1 MSVALFANIFYHCE
15 GCLFILFIVS
25 SAVQNLL
32 SLIRSHLF
40 IFVSISIN
48 LRGGSERI
56 LLQFMSKGV
65 LSVFS
70 CESFILPSLTFRPL
84 IHFELIFIY
93 NVRECSDFILLHV
106 AVQGISL
113 VVL

>member
-1 MSVALFANIFYHCE
+1 MFISV
-15 GCLFILFIVS
+15 FISV
-25 SAVQNLL
+25 
-32 SLIRSHLF
+32 
-40 IFVSISIN
+40 N
-48 LRGGSERI
+48 LRRGSERI
-56 LLQFMSKGV
+56 FLQFTSKGV

-70 CESFILPSLTFRPL
+70 WKSFILPSLTFRPL